1 MARWSDRV
9 SGPHTRWLVSQE
21 AGYAIDLEPTTA
33 FVRSTTDGRVDVVV
47 NFGPLTGREA
57 TEAEVDR
64 LARRL
69 LKVARN
75 VRVHAVRTHD
85 IGPDREMILHQVVV
99 EADASADRADAVR
112 DICEDWALDCAQ
124 ERSLSPLPL

>member
-1 MARWSDRV
+1 M
-9 SGPHTRWLVSQE
+9 TE
-21 AGYAIDLEPTTA
+21 I
-33 FVRSTTDGRVDVVV
+33 VV
-47 NFGPLTGREA
+47 NFGPLSGREA
-57 TEAEVDR
+57 TLAEVDR

-69 LKVARN
+69 LEVAGQ

-85 IGPDREMILHQVVV
+85 MGPESESIVHQVVV

-112 DICEDWALDCAQ
+112 DICEDWALDCAE